1 MTEIQIS
8 AIAVV
13 LTIFGATW
21 KMSSLIGG
29 LTTSFA
35 ALTRTVDKLTDKLD
49 GHSDTITRHDQQIKH
64 LEEYHR
70 DDAA

>member
-13 LTIFGATW
+13 ITILASTW
-21 KMSSLIGG
+21 KMSSLIGQ
-29 LTTSFA
+29 LTASFA
-35 ALTRTVDKLTDKLD
+35 ILTRTVDKLTTKMDD
-49 GHSDTITRHDQQIKH
+49 HSNTISRHDEQIKH
-64 LEEYHR
+64 LEQYHR